1 MILPMNKPGE
11 NNNNM
16 YNKINHF
23 LLIFL
28 AGILSFQA
36 NGQVKLYPLAGNA
49 VRSSLFSLSAEE
61 TIIPVV
67 KYMDYHYAHFEL
79 SDQAEI
85 EITVSEEIESYTISP
100 QSMHIV
106 GNVDGNKLV
115 FDLWQVESKH
125 EVPSYLVVQ
134 INNLEKLV
142 ILADKP
148 ESGVPASSGEG
159 IFNVIT
165 APYNADRT
173 GINYAQTGIQQA
185 INDASDAGGGV
196 VYVPYGL
203 YQITANL
210 SLKSNVDLYL
220 EPGAVLKALPDKNE
234 YNITSS
240 GTISPAVIVKNASN
254 VKIYG
259 RGEIDGSGLAIM
271 SPIPGFTEQS
281 PEHPRRRVIEL
292 DYSTNVTIEGIIVKD
307 GTGWTMDLMRSD
319 TVNVQSVKVLNH
331 KDITYKIQNDGINS
345 TSSSNTWINQCFV
358 MTIDDAMCSKARY
371 GDMEN
376 CLFSNNINYTSAAG
390 VKAGMQ
396 SAANMRN
403 IVFRNCDV
411 IHGRR
416 GVGID
421 TRDGLKP
428 ITGVVFTDIRVEE
441 LEATSGGG
449 DNWIEFRT
457 TYAPVSNITLRR
469 VTSISNKKISLEGAY
484 DITNVTFEGLELD
497 GELVD
502 SDDKVEL
509 STGNGIDVSYDF
521 KTTFSDNVI
530 ADTTYKDAS
539 ESWENTTNL
548 FNGNINDNAFINTNE
563 AWVEF
568 DLGEAVNIFK
578 ARIYASDD
586 SNLKSWVVRYQ
597 NDSSSVW
604 KDAFSRTNAIREGW
618 NEKTFFVNATKLR
631 LYFKSTGDQLSVNEI
646 QCFRDYVA
654 PAQSNVDSVH
664 CLLIEP
670 EDFVSTPLF
679 EPFYVAEDESAC
691 NGSYINSDNQ
701 GNLDSPSKTG
711 RVVINFNVD
720 SAATYHVYLRTIA
733 ASESDDSFWILMDGE
748 PTKFNGV
755 PISSDWIW
763 VETPKFYELTEGDH
777 TLEIVRRESNTKLDQ
792 ILITTSN
799 RFPDE
804 CSDCPNIYSLGTTSS
819 ESIFMKDESKAKKH
833 IFLYPNPAKS
843 FVNIDLQNAE
853 EGILEI
859 YSPQGS
865 LLKSLKIKNHS
876 KVDTTDL
883 SGGYYLCI
891 LRNNSREYFASNFLV
906 INR

>member
-1 MILPMNKPGE
+1 
-11 NNNNM
+11 M
-16 YNKINHF
+16 YNKVNHF

-36 NGQVKLYPLAGNA
+36 NGQVKSYPLAGNA

-85 EITVSEEIESYTISP
+85 EIGVSEEIESYTISP
-100 QSMHIV
+100 QSMLID
-106 GNVDGNKLV
+106 GNIDGNKLV
-115 FDLWQVESKH
+115 FDLGQVESKH

-134 INNLEKLV
+134 INNLEKLI

-159 IFNVIT
+159 IFNVIS

-210 SLKSNVDLYL
+210 SLKSNVDFYL
-220 EPGAVLKALPDKNE
+220 EPGAVLKAIPDKDE

-259 RGEIDGSGLAIM
+259 RGEIDGSGFAIM

-307 GTGWTMDLMRSD
+307 GTGWTMDMMRSD
-319 TVNVQSVKVLNH
+319 NVNVQSVKVLNH

-376 CLFSNNINYTSAAG
+376 CLFSNNVNYTSAAG

-396 SAANMRN
+396 SKGNMRN

-428 ITGVVFTDIRVEE
+428 IAGVVFTDIRVEE
-441 LEATSGGG
+441 LKATSGGG

-457 TYAPVSNITLRR
+457 TYAPVSDIMVRR
-469 VTSISNKKISLEGAY
+469 VSSLSNNKISLEGNYNIA
-484 DITNVTFEGLELD
+484 NVTFEGLVLN
-497 GELVD
+497 GELVE
-502 SDDKVEL
+502 SDNQVDMT
-509 STGNGIDVSYDF
+509 TGNGINVTYDF
-521 KTTFSDNVI
+521 TTGFSDNVI

-539 ESWENTTNL
+539 ESWENTANL
-548 FNGNINDNAFINTNE
+548 FNGN
-563 AWVEF
+563 W
-568 DLGEAVNIFK
+568 
-578 ARIYASDD
+578 
-586 SNLKSWVVRYQ
+586 NL
-597 NDSSSVW
+597 
-604 KDAFSRTNAIREGW
+604 I
-618 NEKTFFVNATKLR
+618 
-631 LYFKSTGDQLSVNEI
+631 
-646 QCFRDYVA
+646 
-654 PAQSNVDSVH
+654 
-664 CLLIEP
+664 
-670 EDFVSTPLF
+670 
-679 EPFYVAEDESAC
+679 
-691 NGSYINSDNQ
+691 
-701 GNLDSPSKTG
+701 
-711 RVVINFNVD
+711 
-720 SAATYHVYLRTIA
+720 
-733 ASESDDSFWILMDGE
+733 
-748 PTKFNGV
+748 
-755 PISSDWIW
+755 
-763 VETPKFYELTEGDH
+763 
-777 TLEIVRRESNTKLDQ
+777 
-792 ILITTSN
+792 
-799 RFPDE
+799 
-804 CSDCPNIYSLGTTSS
+804 
-819 ESIFMKDESKAKKH
+819 
-833 IFLYPNPAKS
+833 
-843 FVNIDLQNAE
+843 
-853 EGILEI
+853 
-859 YSPQGS
+859 
-865 LLKSLKIKNHS
+865 
-876 KVDTTDL
+876 
-883 SGGYYLCI
+883 
-891 LRNNSREYFASNFLV
+891 
-906 INR
+906 